1 MYSYYTMT
9 IKMYICGCVRNN
21 GKYLE
26 QVFQNIDKIIG
37 EIDDYHIIMSYD
49 SSHDNSLEILR
60 RKLQHYGAK
69 NMSIIEGDENS
80 LSSIRTQNIAKA
92 RNRILDKIRQLKVVA
107 AFAEFAYFLMM
118 DMDDICATPINME
131 GLCHIFEKERT
142 EPLPWDAVSFHRDDY
157 YDIWALS
164 IHPFSFSCWHYPS
177 GLKVVQTMKK
187 YITRILNQTSNKDA
201 LLPCI
206 SAFNGLAVYRCSH
219 FLNVHY
225 EWDLE
230 KTLEIIPRSYVET
243 MTQKLHERPIFHH
256 EECEHRFFHIRA
268 SQLNEARIRISPMKL
283 FP

>member
-92 RNRILDKIRQLKVVA
+92 RNRILEKIRQLNVVA
-107 AFAEFAYFLMM
+107 EFAEFVGFVL
-118 DMDDICATPINME
+118 
-131 GLCHIFEKERT
+131 
-142 EPLPWDAVSFHRDDY
+142 
-157 YDIWALS
+157 
-164 IHPFSFSCWHYPS
+164 
-177 GLKVVQTMKK
+177 
-187 YITRILNQTSNKDA
+187 
-201 LLPCI
+201 
-206 SAFNGLAVYRCSH
+206 
-219 FLNVHY
+219 
-225 EWDLE
+225 
-230 KTLEIIPRSYVET
+230 
-243 MTQKLHERPIFHH
+243 
-256 EECEHRFFHIRA
+256 
-268 SQLNEARIRISPMKL
+268 
-283 FP
+283 